1 MRKYLKKCIVH
12 SGGSSAV
19 EFAIVFPLFVLV
31 TLSMIGYG
39 IYLSAATSIQQV
51 AADAAR
57 TAIAGLTL
65 DERQRLAN
73 DFVRA
78 ALEDR
83 AFINPGKIETSVFED
98 PLNAGKLTVR
108 LDYDAEN
115 LPIWNLF
122 SFAMPQNEIISRT
135 SIVRIGGL

>member
-1 MRKYLKKCIVH
+1 MQRTFTRFRNN

-19 EFAIVFPLFVLV
+19 EFAIIFPLFVLV

-39 IYLSAATSIQQV
+39 IYLSTATSIQQV

-65 DERQRLAN
+65 DEREELATG
-73 DFVRA
+73 FVRS
-78 ALEDR
+78 ALKHR
-83 AFINPGKIETSVFED
+83 AFIDPEKMETRVFED
-98 PLNAGKLTVR
+98 PANAGRLTVQ
-108 LDYDAEN
+108 LDYDATS

-122 SFAMPQNEIISRT
+122 TYAMPNSEVISR
-135 SIVRIGGL
+135 SSVVRIGGL